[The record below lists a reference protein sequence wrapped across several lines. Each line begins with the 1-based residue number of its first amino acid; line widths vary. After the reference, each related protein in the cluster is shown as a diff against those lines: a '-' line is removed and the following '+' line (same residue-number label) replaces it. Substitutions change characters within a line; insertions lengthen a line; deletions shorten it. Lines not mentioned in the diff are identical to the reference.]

1 MGDASPSTP
10 PRARSPT
17 AMLRIKSSEKLVAAP
32 STKRNVRSQLELGNE
47 ELAISSAAEPAVVAA
62 AVDRMLSRCGD
73 EKYWSQ
79 ICHAHGLLTRSIGT
93 ELTLNEAVSRGEHV
107 LEPIF
112 REAIEA
118 QEVDRLN
125 AMAMLAILREL
136 VTRHNSDVTDTRIT
150 SAPSLPLSLVAKRVR
165 PGEEEEEER
174 ESQDEMLGDSAAMAS
189 ISLATA
195 SPASPR
201 STAASTPPCTPQRP
215 RRGTG
220 GGLPGDAI
228 TPEAVRKPVPVAS
241 PEGNKFEDQNSK
253 RKRMRPEDGMDM
265 PEFPT
270 LP

>member
-1 MGDASPSTP
+1 
-10 PRARSPT
+10 
-17 AMLRIKSSEKLVAAP
+17 MLRIKSSEKLVAAP
-32 STKRNVRSQLELGNE
+32 STKRIMRSQPELRNEE
-47 ELAISSAAEPAVVAA
+47 ELAISSAAEPAAVAA

-79 ICHAHGLLTRSIGT
+79 ICHAHDLLTRSIGT

-136 VTRHNSDVTDTRIT
+136 VTRHNADVADMRIT
-150 SAPSLPLSLVAKRVR
+150 SASSLPLSLAGKRLR
-165 PGEEEEEER
+165 PDEEEER

-189 ISLATA
+189 MSLATA

-228 TPEAVRKPVPVAS
+228 TPEAVRKPMPVAS
-241 PEGNKFEDQNSK
+241 PEGNKFEDQSSK

-270 LP
+270 SS

>member
-150 SAPSLPLSLVAKRVR
+150 SAPSLPLSLVGKRVR

>member
-79 ICHAHGLLTRSIGT
+79 ICHAHDLLTRSIGT

-136 VTRHNSDVTDTRIT
+136 VTRHNADVTDTRIT